1 MPRYRVMRRTTSEM
15 KEVDAPT
22 AHEACATLG
31 WMIGLC
37 YVKKL
42 SDLPTFEPGLA
53 VCADYAGYGDEN
65 DDE

>member
-1 MPRYRVMRRTTSEM
+1 MPRYRVIRRTTSEM

-22 AHEACATLG
+22 AHEACARLG

-42 SDLPTFEPGLA
+42 SDLPYGDEREVL
-53 VCADYAGYGDEN
+53 ADYAGYSDEN